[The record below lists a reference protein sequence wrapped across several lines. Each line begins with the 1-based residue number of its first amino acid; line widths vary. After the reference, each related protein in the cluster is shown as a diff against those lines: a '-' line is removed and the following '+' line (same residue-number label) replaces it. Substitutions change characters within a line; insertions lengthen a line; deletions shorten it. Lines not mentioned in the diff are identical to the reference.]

1 MASSM
6 RTVARW
12 VLLLTAWTA
21 ALAAAPPR
29 YTRGVV
35 VSEQSLASE
44 AGLDVLRR
52 GGNAVDAAV
61 AVGYALAVT
70 DPCCG
75 NLGGGGF
82 MLIHLA
88 KTGADHFI
96 DFRERA
102 PLRATRDMYLDA
114 HGNVVPE
121 LSTRGYL
128 SVGVPGTVAGLE
140 YARAAYGT
148 MAAADLIAPAYDLAR
163 NGFTLSDDDARVLGD
178 DEIPQ
183 RPDTRAL
190 FTQGGR
196 PLRAGT
202 TLRQTELAATLKLL
216 MDNGPRSF
224 YTGPIAQRIVAA
236 STAHGGILALDD
248 FAQYT
253 VVEREPIAC
262 RYREF
267 RIISAPPPSSG
278 GVTLCEM
285 LGMLQTVP
293 FAALGPGTAEGTHD
307 VIEAERLAFVD
318 RNTYLGDPDFVHDPI
333 SQLLDP
339 AYIARQRARIGERAL
354 RSADLAP
361 GLALHEG
368 MHTTHYSIVDRFGNA
383 VAVTY
388 TINDGFGSY
397 VAAPHTGFLLNDEMD
412 DFTSKPGVANMFGL
426 VQGAANE
433 IAPGKRPLSSM
444 TPTIALRDGR
454 VAIVAG
460 SPGGPTIITTVLQVL
475 MNVIDFGMTPQQAV
489 DAPRFHEQW
498 QPEPVMLEDNAFSP
512 ALTAALLALGYTFRD
527 ARAESGE
534 WGSAQVI
541 AIDPLTG
548 TMLGGSDRRRP
559 GGGVAGY

>member
-6 RTVARW
+6 RIVMRW
-12 VLLLTAWTA
+12 VFLLTAWTA
-21 ALAAAPPR
+21 VLGAGPAR
-29 YTRGVV
+29 DTRGMVV
-35 VSEQSLASE
+35 TEQSLASA
-44 AGLDVLRR
+44 AGLDVLRH

-82 MLIHLA
+82 MLIHVA
-88 KTGADHFI
+88 KTGEDHFI

-121 LSTRGYL
+121 RSTRGYL
-128 SVGVPGTVAGLE
+128 AVGVPGTVAGLE
-140 YARAAYGT
+140 LARASYGT
-148 MAAADLIAPAYDLAR
+148 MAAADLIQPAYDLA
-163 NGFTLSDDDARVLGD
+163 NDGFTLSADDAAVLGD
-178 DEIPQ
+178 REIPT

-190 FTQGGR
+190 FTIGGKS
-196 PLRAGT
+196 LRAGT
-202 TLRQTELAATLKLL
+202 TFRQTELAATLKLL
-216 MDNGPRSF
+216 MQNGPRSF

-236 STAHGGILALDD
+236 STAHGGILAMDD
-248 FAQYT
+248 FAQYKA
-253 VVEREPIAC
+253 VEREPISC

-267 RIISAPPPSSG
+267 RIVSAPPPSSG

-285 LGMLQTVP
+285 LGMLQSVP

-318 RNTYLGDPDFVHDPI
+318 RNTYLGDPDFVRNPI
-333 SQLLDP
+333 AQLLDP
-339 AYIARQRARIGERAL
+339 TYIAKQRARIGDRAL
-354 RSADLAP
+354 TSADLAP
-361 GLALHEG
+361 GLGPHEG

-383 VAVTY
+383 VSVTY
-388 TINDGFGSY
+388 TINDGFGAY

-426 VQGAANE
+426 VQGAANA

-475 MNVIDFGMTPQQAV
+475 IDMIDFGMTPQQAV
-489 DAPRFHEQW
+489 DTPRYHEQW
-498 QPEPVMLEDNAFSP
+498 QPEAVMLEDHALSP
-512 ALTAALLALGYTFRD
+512 ALMAELRALGYTFRD
-527 ARAESGE
+527 ARSEGGE

-548 TMLGGSDRRRP
+548 AMLGGSDRRRP
-559 GGGVAGY
+559 GGAVAGY

>member
-1 MASSM
+1 M
-6 RTVARW
+6 
-12 VLLLTAWTA
+12 
-21 ALAAAPPR
+21 
-29 YTRGVV
+29 V

-44 AGLDVLRR
+44 VGLDALRH

-82 MLIHLA
+82 MLIHIA
-88 KTGADHFI
+88 KTGEDHFI

-114 HGNVVPE
+114 QGKVVPGR
-121 LSTRGYL
+121 STRGYL
-128 SVGVPGTVAGLE
+128 AVGVPGTVAGLE
-140 YARAAYGT
+140 YARATYGT
-148 MAAADLIAPAYDLAR
+148 MAAADLIQPAYDLA
-163 NGFTLSDDDARVLGD
+163 NDGFTLSDDDAYVLGD
-178 DEIPQ
+178 TEIPTH
-183 RPDTRAL
+183 PDTRAL
-190 FTQGGR
+190 FTEGGR
-196 PLRAGT
+196 PLRAGQT
-202 TLRQTELAATLKLL
+202 FRQRDLAATLKLL
-216 MDNGPRSF
+216 MQNGPLSF

-236 STAHGGILALDD
+236 STANGGILSLAD
-248 FAQYT
+248 FAQYKA
-253 VVEREPIAC
+253 VEREPISC
-262 RYREF
+262 RYRDF
-267 RIISAPPPSSG
+267 RIVSAPPPSSG

-293 FAALGPGTAEGTHD
+293 FAALGNGTADGTHD

-318 RNTYLGDPDFVHDPI
+318 RNTYLGDPDFVRNPI

-339 AYIARQRARIGERAL
+339 AYIAKQRARIGDRAL
-354 RSADLAP
+354 KSADLAP
-361 GLALHEG
+361 GLGPREG

-388 TINDGFGSY
+388 TINDGFGAY

-475 MNVIDFGMTPQQAV
+475 MDLIDFGMTPQQAV

-498 QPEPVMLEDNAFSP
+498 QPESVMIEEKAFSP
-512 ALTAALLALGYTFRD
+512 SLMTELRALGYTFRD
-527 ARAESGE
+527 ARSEGGE

-541 AIDPLTG
+541 EIDPLTG
-548 TMLGGSDRRRP
+548 AMLGGSDRRRP
-559 GGGVAGY
+559 GGAVAGY

>member
-1 MASSM
+1 M
-6 RTVARW
+6 RW

-21 ALAAAPPR
+21 ALGAGPTR
-29 YTRGVV
+29 YTRGMV

-44 AGLDVLRR
+44 VGLDALRH

-82 MLIHLA
+82 MLIHIA
-88 KTGADHFI
+88 KTGEDHFI

-114 HGNVVPE
+114 QGKVVPGR
-121 LSTRGYL
+121 STRGYL
-128 SVGVPGTVAGLE
+128 AVGVPGTVAGLE
-140 YARAAYGT
+140 YARATYGT
-148 MAAADLIAPAYDLAR
+148 MAAADLIQPAYDLA
-163 NGFTLSDDDARVLGD
+163 NDGFTLSDDDAYVLGD
-178 DEIPQ
+178 TEIPT

-190 FTQGGR
+190 FTENGR

-202 TLRQTELAATLKLL
+202 TFRQRELAATLKLL
-216 MDNGPRSF
+216 MQNGPLSF

-236 STAHGGILALDD
+236 STANGGILSLAD
-248 FAQYT
+248 FAQYKA
-253 VVEREPIAC
+253 VEREPISC
-262 RYREF
+262 RYRDF

-293 FAALGPGTAEGTHD
+293 FAALGNGTADGTHD

-318 RNTYLGDPDFVHDPI
+318 RNTYLGDPDFVRNPI

-339 AYIARQRARIGERAL
+339 AYIAKQRARIGDRAL
-354 RSADLAP
+354 KSADLAP
-361 GLALHEG
+361 GLGPREG

-388 TINDGFGSY
+388 TINDGFGAY

-475 MNVIDFGMTPQQAV
+475 MDMIDFGMTPQQAV

-498 QPEPVMLEDNAFSP
+498 QPEPVMVEDKAFSP
-512 ALTAALLALGYTFRD
+512 SLTTELRALGYTFRD
-527 ARAESGE
+527 ARSEGGE

-541 AIDPLTG
+541 EIDPLTG
-548 TMLGGSDRRRP
+548 AMLGGSDRRRP
-559 GGGVAGY
+559 GGEVAGY

>member
-6 RTVARW
+6 RSLARF
-12 VLLLTAWTA
+12 VLLFA
-21 ALAAAPPR
+21 AGASVLGAGPAQIR
-29 YTRGVV
+29 RGMV
-35 VSEQSLASE
+35 VSEQSLASQ
-44 AGLDVLRR
+44 AGLEVLQH

-82 MLIHLA
+82 MTIHIA
-88 KTGADHFI
+88 ATGTNTFI

-114 HGNVVPE
+114 QGNVVAE
-121 LSTRGYL
+121 RSTRGYL
-128 SVGVPGTVAGLE
+128 SAGVPGTVAGLE
-140 YARAAYGT
+140 YARAKYGT
-148 MAAADLIAPAYDLAR
+148 LAAADLIEPAYEIASQ
-163 NGFTLSDDDARVLGD
+163 GFTLSDDDASVLAD
-178 DEIPQ
+178 RELPT

-190 FTQGGR
+190 FTDNGR

-202 TLRQTELAATLKLL
+202 TWRQPELAATLKLL
-216 MDNGPRSF
+216 MQNGPASF

-236 STAHGGILALDD
+236 SSAHGGIFSLDD
-248 FAQYT
+248 FAQYKA
-253 VVEREPIAC
+253 VEREPISC
-262 RYREF
+262 RYRDY

-285 LGMLQTVP
+285 LGILESVP
-293 FAALGPGTAEGTHD
+293 FAALGPGTADGTHD

-318 RNTYLGDPDFVHDPI
+318 RNTYLGDPDFVRNPI

-339 AYIARQRARIGERAL
+339 AYIAKQRARIGDRAL

-361 GLALHEG
+361 GLAMHEG
-368 MHTTHYSIVDRFGNA
+368 MHTTHYSIVDRYGNA

-388 TINDGFGSY
+388 TINDGFGAY
-397 VAAPHTGFLLNDEMD
+397 VVAPHTGFLLNDEMD

-426 VQGAANE
+426 VQGAANA

-460 SPGGPTIITTVLQVL
+460 SPGGPTIITTVLQTL
-475 MNVIDFGMTPQQAV
+475 IDIIDFGMTPQQAV
-489 DAPRFHEQW
+489 DTPRFHEQW
-498 QPEPVMLEDNAFSP
+498 LPEPVMLEDDAFKP
-512 ALTAALLALGYTFRD
+512 ALKAELAALGYTFRD
-527 ARAESGE
+527 ARSDGGH

-541 AIDPLTG
+541 AIDPVSG
-548 TMLGGSDRRRP
+548 AILGGSDSRRP
-559 GGGVAGY
+559 GGAALGY